1 MDVVK
6 KTAEG
11 LSKNVTDIQDDIAT
25 IQGDVGDA
33 EKRIEDVES
42 ELTQKLDEKDARSLT
57 TVTVVP
63 EESNFFIEI
72 LESGRTPS
80 MQIIEQKL
88 HAYLGLNTEVD
99 FEIKLEL
106 FKDPDWILNH
116 DNHKAYLS
124 VAAGTYLTAGSIKIP
139 VKLIKTTLYDQP
151 YNYWDG
157 KTAYTNAVTTDENE
171 VYYAVIN
178 YVARTGGVYKGRISR
193 ASQLPTQNLPE
204 DFITWIGASTT
215 ATINGIETEFKQG
228 CLYKWDRQWIRDH
241 STEHFSRAMDDVLEL
256 SNDILKQNNSEV
268 DEFFR
273 RVVTKQMFTDQ
284 LVANEAFIDR
294 LVGNDGFIKKFGSR
308 ELTIQ
313 EGGYIASDNFI
324 RSNGTEGFFLGTRDK
339 LNGLFIANNA
349 IIRGEVYATKGT
361 FVGDVVA
368 KSLKLGDK
376 NITNIVQSDDMA
388 TYVNKNAISEVTQT
402 KSSDGSSIEKV
413 KKDGK
418 TTEYKVVDTAD
429 YLYLGKDYG
438 THSEDHTKSYTKISK
453 EGLLE
458 ANNALIYG
466 TVYATN
472 GEFSG
477 RIQAKDF
484 NFIVD
489 KGTHELASITEEDL
503 LDFEE
508 KSLIV
513 PFTGKIGIYIKY
525 INSDPKNYLQIKV
538 NDKEIFFK
546 NESQTITYTVPVK
559 VNDKITYT
567 AGFEGRPLLG
577 HSFIIKLLIDNNSE
591 LLRFLCKWV

>member
-1 MDVVK
+1 M
-6 KTAEG
+6 
-11 LSKNVTDIQDDIAT
+11 
-25 IQGDVGDA
+25 
-33 EKRIEDVES
+33 
-42 ELTQKLDEKDARSLT
+42 
-57 TVTVVP
+57 
-63 EESNFFIEI
+63 
-72 LESGRTPS
+72 
-80 MQIIEQKL
+80 
-88 HAYLGLNTEVD
+88 
-99 FEIKLEL
+99 
-106 FKDPDWILNH
+106 
-116 DNHKAYLS
+116 
-124 VAAGTYLTAGSIKIP
+124 
-139 VKLIKTTLYDQP
+139 
-151 YNYWDG
+151 
-157 KTAYTNAVTTDENE
+157 
-171 VYYAVIN
+171 
-178 YVARTGGVYKGRISR
+178 
-193 ASQLPTQNLPE
+193 PTQNLPE

-215 ATINGIETEFKQG
+215 ATINGIKTEFKQG

-273 RVVTKQMFTDQ
+273 RVITKQMFTDQ

-361 FVGDVVA
+361 FAGDVVA

-376 NITNIVQSDDMA
+376 NITNIVQSLDGYAKNDDVA
-388 TYVNKNAISEVTQT
+388 TYVNQNAISEVTQA
-402 KSSDGSSIEKV
+402 KSNDGSSIVTV

-438 THSEDHTKSYTKISK
+438 TQSTDHTNSYTKISK

-477 RIQAKDF
+477 KIQAKDF

-489 KGTHELASITEEDL
+489 TGTYVLGSYTTEDL
-503 LDFEE
+503 NDFEE

-525 INSDPKNYLQIKV
+525 TNSDPRNYLQIKV
-538 NDKEIFFK
+538 
-546 NESQTITYTVPVK
+546 
-559 VNDKITYT
+559 
-567 AGFEGRPLLG
+567 
-577 HSFIIKLLIDNNSE
+577 FIL
-591 LLRFLCKWV
+591 